1 MDLIP
6 TGMELNVNAIQDSSM
21 SMVNVFLWLLPLQFA
36 QLMLA
41 LTEFLVFVKM
51 DFMKSQ
57 DITAK
62 DVPMDKF
69 GMDWNAASTPLA
81 HQDIHSTIRKT
92 NVIQKLSI
100 VDKIQSGME
109 LCVFVIK
116 VTIHCQETVSNVLQT
131 QHGTERAAIL
141 KFQ

>member
-6 TGMELNVNAIQDSSM
+6 TGMELNVNAIQDSSV
-21 SMVNVFLWLLPLQFA
+21 SMVNVFLSLLPLQFA

-41 LTEFLVFVKM
+41 LTEFLVLVKM

-69 GMDWNAASTPLA
+69 GMD
-81 HQDIHSTIRKT
+81 
-92 NVIQKLSI
+92 
-100 VDKIQSGME
+100 
-109 LCVFVIK
+109 
-116 VTIHCQETVSNVLQT
+116 
-131 QHGTERAAIL
+131 
-141 KFQ
+141 